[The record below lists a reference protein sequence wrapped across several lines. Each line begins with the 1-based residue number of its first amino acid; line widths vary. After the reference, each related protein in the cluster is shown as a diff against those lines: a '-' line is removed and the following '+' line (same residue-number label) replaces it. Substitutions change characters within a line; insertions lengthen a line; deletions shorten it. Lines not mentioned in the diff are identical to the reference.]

1 MVFAASCRE
10 EMSIQHMRGKKKK
23 KKNQQK
29 KLNVRKI
36 YI

>member
-23 KKNQQK
+23 KNQQK
-29 KLNVRKI
+29 KLNN
-36 YI
+36 